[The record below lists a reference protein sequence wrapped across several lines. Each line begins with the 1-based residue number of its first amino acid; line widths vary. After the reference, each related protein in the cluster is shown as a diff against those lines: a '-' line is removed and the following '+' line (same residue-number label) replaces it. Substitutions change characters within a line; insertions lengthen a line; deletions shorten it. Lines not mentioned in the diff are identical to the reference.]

1 MQRLTDALSAA
12 CRSLRRAPG
21 FALLA
26 VAMLALGIGVNVA
39 MFSIFQTIV
48 LRPLPYGDPDRL
60 VGFTA
65 INGAKALRQPALSVA
80 DFRDYRERSTAFA
93 TLAAYRPDF
102 ASYAPPGADPVQLVC
117 GLVTE
122 DFFPLFRV
130 APLHGRAFRIE
141 EFASGAAPAA
151 LISFNAWRRHFAQD
165 PAVVGR
171 TVLLNDQP
179 ATIVGVMPE
188 TFREPDFVEVWLPF
202 SPDAPENLA
211 RDSRYWTT
219 VGRLKTGATLASA
232 QTEAAA
238 TATVLEKEY
247 ASTNRG
253 WTVALQPLREL
264 RTGGVRSSLILL
276 VGAVGLVLLV
286 ACVNLA
292 NLMLARGVSRM
303 PELAVRL
310 ALGATSGTLARAVL
324 LESLVLAL
332 GGGLLGA
339 GLAAVGL
346 PVIAH
351 QFPPG
356 LVPRAQEIGVDGA
369 ALAFAFGISVF
380 TGVLFGSLPAWQVLR
395 ANVNELLKA
404 GGARGQAGGFA
415 SRAQSGLV
423 IGQVALT
430 LIVLAGAGLLMKSLL
445 LLHRADVGFDPRNV
459 LTLRIAPGQS
469 KWSDFNALSTYY
481 ERMLDELRR
490 EPGVEAVS
498 LNSSAPLTGITLRY
512 PFWIQGRPRAEGN
525 SDEAVFNSIDPD
537 YFRALRVPVL
547 NGRAFDARDN
557 EKGPAVCVINAALAQ
572 RLFPNENPLGK
583 RLQTVTFLNRNYR
596 EIVGVVG
603 DVKQDTQADVPTP
616 QIYVPLRQSPWFFAT
631 LLVRTNGNVTA
642 GALQAA
648 VRRADPMLT
657 MTIRTMDEA
666 IARTAAQPRL
676 RAALFGVFGVIALGL
691 SAFGIY
697 ASMAFSVGQRRREI
711 GVRMALGASPGNV
724 LAWVLGRASR
734 MIAWG
739 VALGLVGAA
748 AFSLLLRGLLY
759 GVAPADPL
767 VLATLAVFLPLV
779 AFAATLAP
787 AWRASRLSP
796 TQALQQE

>member
-1 MQRLTDALSAA
+1 MQRFTDEISAA
-12 CRSLRRAPG
+12 FRSLRRAPG
-21 FALLA
+21 FAALA
-26 VAMLALGIGVNVA
+26 LAMLALGIGVNVA
-39 MFSIFQTIV
+39 IFSVFQTIV
-48 LRPLPYGDPDRL
+48 LSPLPYGEPDRL

-65 INGAKALRQPALSVA
+65 VNGAKALRQPALSVA
-80 DFRDYRERSTAFA
+80 DFRDFHERSTAFEN
-93 TLAAYRPDF
+93 LASYRPDF
-102 ASYAPPGADPVQLVC
+102 ASFAPQGADPVQLVC

-130 APLHGRAFRIE
+130 APLLGRAFRAE
-141 EFASGAAPAA
+141 EFTGGSEHTA
-151 LISFNAWRRHFAQD
+151 LISFSAWRRHFAQNA
-165 PAVVGR
+165 AVIGR
-171 TVLLNDQP
+171 SVMLNDQP
-179 ATIVGVMPE
+179 TTIVGVMPE
-188 TFREPDFVEVWLPF
+188 NFREPDFVDVWLPF

-219 VGRLKTGATLASA
+219 IGRLKSGATLASA
-232 QTEAAA
+232 QAEMATTAAA
-238 TATVLEKEY
+238 LESEY

-264 RTGGVRSSLILL
+264 RTGGVRSSLAML
-276 VGAVGLVLLV
+276 VGAVGLVLIV

-310 ALGATSGTLARAVL
+310 ALGATSGALARAVL
-324 LESLVLAL
+324 LESLMLSLV
-332 GGGLLGA
+332 GGLLGTGLVAA
-339 GLAAVGL
+339 GLPL
-346 PVIAH
+346 IAH
-351 QFPPG
+351 QFPPE

-369 ALAFAFGISVF
+369 ALAFAFGISIF

-415 SRAQSGLV
+415 SRAQSGLI

-430 LIVLAGAGLLMKSLL
+430 LIVLTGAGLLMKSLL
-445 LLHRADVGFDPRNV
+445 LLNRADLGFDPHHV

-469 KWSDFNALSTYY
+469 KWSDFPALATYY
-481 ERMLDELRR
+481 ERAVEELRR
-490 EPGVEAVS
+490 EPGVEAAS
-498 LNSSAPLTGITLRY
+498 LNCSAPLTGITLRY
-512 PFWIQGRPRAEGN
+512 PFWVQGRPRAEGN
-525 SDEAVFNSIDPD
+525 SDEAVFASVDAE
-537 YFRALRVPVL
+537 YFHALRVPL
-547 NGRAFDARDN
+547 LQGRTFASRDN
-557 EKGPAVCVINAALAQ
+557 EKAPAVCVINAALAKK
-572 RLFPNENPLGK
+572 LFPNQNPLGQ

-596 EIVGVVG
+596 EIIGVVG

-616 QIYVPLRQSPWFFAT
+616 QIYVPLRQSPWFFST
-631 LLVRTNGNVTA
+631 LLVRTNGNVSA
-642 GALQAA
+642 GTLQTA
-648 VRRADPMLT
+648 VRRADPTLT

-666 IARTAAQPRL
+666 ISRTAAQPRL
-676 RAALFGVFGVIALGL
+676 RAALFGVFGLIALGL

-697 ASMAFSVGQRRREI
+697 ASMAFSVSQRRREI
-711 GVRMALGASPGNV
+711 GVRMALGASPGTV

-734 MIAWG
+734 LIAWG

-787 AWRASRLSP
+787 AWRASRLNP